1 MCVGQNLKDLSG
13 CPNFGQIS
21 ISHNP
26 NLTSLRGIP
35 PTIEDLY
42 AEDVPNDLGELRN
55 FSLRMLVLNRTKI
68 SSLENFPKH
77 VNDLICD
84 KIPLLQLH
92 SKLHESHQI
101 RRVFLSFTHVN
112 EQNRAAEISKKLN
125 AISDPFEFQDW
136 CINNRLRGIL
146 MKLNQLFEVKNEF
159 GFDSRYT
166 REKNPVVYDKDISRI
181 KPEIAAQMSSF
192 EGFPKKIRS
201 QMINLFKTKFTNLER
216 IS

>member
-13 CPNFGQIS
+13 CPNFGQIN

-35 PTIEDLY
+35 PTIEVLY
-42 AEDVPNDLGELRN
+42 AEDVPIDDLSELKN

-77 VNDLICD
+77 VNELICD

-101 RRVFLSFTHVN
+101 RRVFLSSIRVN
-112 EQNRAAEISKKLN
+112 NQNRAAEISKKLN
-125 AISDPFEFQDW
+125 AISDPFEFQNYTNHIKSDVYSYPPY
-136 CINNRLRGIL
+136 LRIFQS
-146 MKLNQLFEVKNEF
+146 M
-159 GFDSRYT
+159 
-166 REKNPVVYDKDISRI
+166 
-181 KPEIAAQMSSF
+181 
-192 EGFPKKIRS
+192 
-201 QMINLFKTKFTNLER
+201 
-216 IS
+216 